1 LYHSCD
7 SNAAAGSGILHTFR
21 GFRSDESLKTNT
33 EISAIRG
40 RWMRIVVSACTATS
54 AAGKGLAELRRSIV
68 ERNSG
73 LRHNDLDDCAIDTWI
88 GRVSG
93 LEDTNLPARFR
104 NLDSRNNRLAWM
116 GLQQDGFLTSLQKVV
131 DRVGSSRVGVVMG
144 TSTSSIGRTEEA
156 YASLEASGTMAQNY
170 RQPGVHNLHSPGIF
184 VAAATGLEGPS
195 VTISTACSSS
205 AKVFA
210 TASRWI
216 RHDVADAVLVGGV
229 DSLCL
234 STLYGFNS
242 LQLVSASQCRPFDVQ
257 RDGINIGEA
266 AGFAVLAR
274 EELAP
279 DAEFLLLGYGESSD
293 AWHMSH
299 PHPEGTGALLAIDR
313 ALQCSRLEA
322 RDIDYINMHGTASR
336 ANDLSETCA
345 LAERFPQRT
354 SASSSKGWTGH
365 TLGAAGILEAVI
377 TLDAMKQGLVPGTLN
392 CETPDPEFRFPVLK
406 ENLRRSLWYA
416 MTSSFGF
423 GGNNA
428 VLIFGR
434 AGE

>member
-1 LYHSCD
+1 
-7 SNAAAGSGILHTFR
+7 
-21 GFRSDESLKTNT
+21 
-33 EISAIRG
+33 
-40 RWMRIVVSACTATS
+40 MRIVVSACTATS
-54 AAGKGLAELRRSIV
+54 AAGKGLVELRRSIV

-73 LRHNDLDDCAIDTWI
+73 LRHNDLAGCGIDTWI

-93 LEDTNLPARFR
+93 LEDTALPARLR

-116 GLQQDGFLTSLQKVV
+116 GLQQDGLLAFLQALI
-131 DRVGSSRVGVVMG
+131 DRVGSERIGIVMG

-156 YASLEASGTMAQNY
+156 YAGLEESGAMAPAY
-170 RQPGVHNLHSPGIF
+170 RQPEVHNLHSPGIF
-184 VAAATGLEGPS
+184 VAAATGLDGPS
-195 VTISTACSSS
+195 VTLSTACSSS

-210 TASRWI
+210 TAARWI
-216 RHDVADAVLVGGV
+216 RHGVAEAVLVGGV

-234 STLYGFNS
+234 SILYGFNS
-242 LQLVSASQCRPFDVQ
+242 LQLVSSSPCRPFDVD
-257 RDGINIGEA
+257 RDGISIGEA
-266 AGFAVLAR
+266 AGFAILTR

-313 ALQCSRLEA
+313 ALQSSRLEA

-336 ANDLSETCA
+336 ANDLSETYA
-345 LAERFPQRT
+345 LAERFPLRT
-354 SASSSKGWTGH
+354 SASSTKGWTGH

-377 TLDAMKQGLVPGTLN
+377 TLDAMRHGLLPGTLN

-406 ENLRRSLWYA
+406 ENLARPLRYA
-416 MTSSFGF
+416 MSSSFGF

-428 VLIFGR
+428 ALIFGR
-434 AGE
+434 TGE